1 MTEARSFGNPTGNGP
16 SRSQHQNHDW
26 HGMVMRK
33 CKESVEVKQKFL
45 EQYAGSIGE
54 LSEKMAVRFAD
65 GHQLW
70 VMGNGGSACDAQ
82 HIAVEF
88 IHPIVEKRRALPAN
102 DLVSQMAVLTAIA
115 NDKDYARIFVDQID
129 LHGKPGDMALA
140 ISTSGNSPNLIYA
153 LEAAKKK
160 DILTIAFSGKDGGR
174 LAGAAEYCF
183 TVPSFSTHRIQE
195 SHVILLHVLWDLIH
209 VAMGEE
215 DVI

>member
-1 MTEARSFGNPTGNGP
+1 MTEASTLAPGRDGSA
-16 SRSQHQNHDW
+16 SNHDW
-26 HGMVMRK
+26 RGMVMRK
-33 CKESVEVKQKFL
+33 CKESVEIKQKFL
-45 EQYAGSIGE
+45 EQYADSIGE
-54 LSEKMAVRFAD
+54 LSEKMAVRFAE

-88 IHPIVEKRRALPAN
+88 IHPILEKRRALPAF

-115 NDKDYARIFVDQID
+115 NDKDYARIFVDQIE

-153 LEAAKKK
+153 LEAAKRK

-183 TVPSFSTHRIQE
+183 TVPTYSTHRIQE
-195 SHVILLHVLWDLIH
+195 SHVILLHILWDLIH

>member
-1 MTEARSFGNPTGNGP
+1 MTEASTSGASRRNGAAQ
-16 SRSQHQNHDW
+16 SHDW

-45 EQYAGSIGE
+45 EQYAEAIGE
-54 LSEKMAVRFAD
+54 LSAKMADRFAE

-88 IHPIVEKRRALPAN
+88 IHPIVEKRRALPAT

-115 NDKDYARIFVDQID
+115 NDKDYARIFVDQLE

-153 LEAAKKK
+153 LEAAKRKG
-160 DILTIAFSGKDGGR
+160 ILTIAFSGKDGGR

-209 VAMGEE
+209 VSMGEE

>member
-1 MTEARSFGNPTGNGP
+1 VTGGVAPQRNEAVQTAAERK
-16 SRSQHQNHDW
+16 HDW
-26 HGMVMRK
+26 HGMVMHK

-45 EQYAGSIGE
+45 DGYAARFEQ
-54 LSEKMAVRFAD
+54 

-88 IHPIVEKRRALPAN
+88 IHPIIEKRRALPAI

-115 NDKDYARIFVDQID
+115 NDKDYARIFVDQIE

-153 LEAAKKK
+153 LEAAKRKG
-160 DILTIAFSGKDGGR
+160 ILTIAFSGKDGGR

-183 TVPSFSTHRIQE
+183 TVPSYSTHRIQE
-195 SHVILLHVLWDLIH
+195 SHVTLLHILWDLIH
-209 VAMGEE
+209 VSMGEE

>member
-1 MTEARSFGNPTGNGP
+1 MTDASNFGNPARNGA
-16 SRSQHQNHDW
+16 SQNLDW
-26 HGMVMRK
+26 RGMVMRK
-33 CKESVEVKQKFL
+33 CKESVEVKEKFL
-45 EQYAGSIGE
+45 SQYADAIGE
-54 LSEKMAVRFAD
+54 LSQKMAARFAE

-88 IHPIVEKRRALPAN
+88 IHPILEKRRALPAF
-102 DLVSQMAVLTAIA
+102 DLVSQMAVVTAIA
-115 NDKDYARIFVDQID
+115 NDKDYARIFVDQIE

-153 LEAAKKK
+153 LEAAKRK

-183 TVPSFSTHRIQE
+183 TVPTYSTHRIQE
-195 SHVILLHVLWDLIH
+195 SHVTLLHILWDLIH
-209 VAMGEE
+209 VSMGEE

>member
-1 MTEARSFGNPTGNGP
+1 MREGRKAGVTTSNGSP
-16 SRSQHQNHDW
+16 PNHDW
-26 HGMVMRK
+26 RGMVMRK
-33 CKESVEVKQKFL
+33 CQESVEVKQKFL
-45 EQYAGSIGE
+45 DQYADTLGE
-54 LSEKMAVRFAD
+54 LSQKMATRFAD
-65 GHQLW
+65 DHQLW

-115 NDKDYARIFVDQID
+115 NDKDYARIFVDQIE
-129 LHGKPGDMALA
+129 LHGRPGDMALA

-153 LEAAKKK
+153 LEAAKRR

>member
-1 MTEARSFGNPTGNGP
+1 MTETSNLSAVRQNGAQ
-16 SRSQHQNHDW
+16 SHDW
-26 HGMVMRK
+26 RGIVMRK
-33 CKESVEVKQKFL
+33 CQESVEVKQKFL
-45 EQYAGSIGE
+45 QQYAESIGE
-54 LSEKMAVRFAD
+54 LSEKMAARFAE

-88 IHPIVEKRRALPAN
+88 IHPILEKRRALPAI

-115 NDKDYARIFVDQID
+115 NDKDYARIFVDQIE

-153 LEAAKKK
+153 LEAAKRK
-160 DILTIAFSGKDGGR
+160 DMLTIAFSGKDGGR

-183 TVPSFSTHRIQE
+183 TVPTFSTHRIQE

-209 VAMGEE
+209 ISMGEE
-215 DVI
+215 DII